1 MSNTALGA
9 ALTIDDSVLAKI
21 QEAENRIIRLEQT
34 TRTSADKIAKSF
46 RSMGDLGVQY
56 FIDKLKI
63 AQTELSKVSSL
74 SLGGNA
80 NVFANLGQQ
89 ATAAA
94 SNITQMVT
102 AMNQY
107 AVSIDRVKIANA
119 QNKLEERTSLNEIK
133 EAMNKQ
139 LEIMRQLNQANRENA
154 LAAKKAANET
164 KVQSA
169 QATRD
174 TQARVSAIRNETQQI
189 KAGEAA
195 YRNYSRAMLMS
206 EQTITSRTKKIEQLK
221 AVIAQLSKEEA
232 KYTNELNLARQK
244 MQSLVNE
251 NKKYENSV
259 KSINTS
265 HRNLMNTSD
274 QLARKLALIFSV
286 SQIQG
291 YVNKLIQ
298 VRGEFELQNTALA
311 SILQNKDQ
319 ADKLFGQ
326 ITELAVQSPFTVKEL
341 TTYTKSLAAYQF
353 QYEELYD
360 TTKRLADVASGLG
373 VDMQRLILAVGQ
385 VKAAGYLR
393 GTETRQFTEAGF
405 NILGELAKYY
415 SELEGRIVSV
425 GEVQERQFKRM
436 IAFQDVEEVFRRVTD
451 AGGMFYQM
459 QERQAET
466 LAGQMSNLKDS
477 IDLMFNSIGEQ
488 NDGTLKDM
496 VALVR
501 SFVENWQEVVFV
513 LKPAV
518 TALGAWKTLTLLASI
533 GNKQFALSL
542 YAIATNAKTATASIS
557 LMTRATTALAAVGRG
572 LMSVFAIA
580 IPIALIAGVMELYR
594 VTTKASREANELK
607 KALDGIS
614 NEGFV
619 RASELISNF
628 KVLAEKAVEAADGS
642 KEQQAALEELQ
653 RTYKDILPERD
664 LEIDKL
670 RELKGE
676 YDNVTTAIYSKIE
689 AQIKEKQIQEVSNTY
704 GTAASE
710 AMDAL
715 AKRLTDYNISLSTAK
730 TITNEFKKMLEQGM
744 IKDANQ
750 AKTELENL
758 IRLFSGQYAS
768 LGEQNIWQKLG
779 WTTGVDVLDE
789 IDDAFNAFTRFN
801 DEVKRLEGEP
811 ITPFRIGGGT
821 EMYQSLKEELENIAK
836 FKDDWEKQNKD
847 KFKFKVE
854 FSEESKNA
862 LISQYQKF
870 IADLNSKISSGQI
883 KQGDILSANLIIEE
897 AQKAI
902 EKLDVSPQIA
912 QVNDLRVEFSKLYDI
927 DFEKFSF
934 TKMLEGQGFNDF
946 IKRLDEGIKGYQE
959 IIDVFDQAAKQG
971 TEVPAMQQWA
981 LLQGKT
987 IEEIRTLVP
996 VLEEYRAKL
1005 ALVTK
1010 EEDKRGG
1017 KDTTSQTFKNQLSF
1031 LQRANSEYEKL
1042 LKNYSA
1048 EQAKLQV
1055 INAMKAEAAELGV
1068 SDIFL
1073 KADFDDSGILA
1084 AIELLKTKFASLSP
1098 EMATALA
1105 KAISTIQIDMDVELR
1120 EGRIKT
1126 IQDQFS
1132 ELFGSYELSLELENL
1147 GLDKEVASKLFNLDI
1162 LDLSELKK
1170 KAETYKDE
1178 LLNILGDDGVSAWEE
1193 INRRI
1198 TEAEEKELEKRLKTF
1213 AEYLKKTVNE
1223 TKKIQTQVG
1232 KDISFAKLLFSENKI
1247 DASQYVEIISQI
1259 QKKANEELSKIA
1271 VDKFKES
1278 PEYIKAMGDM
1288 SIYTKKE
1295 LERLS
1300 QQLQRLIS
1308 ESASFS
1314 DASDLKVYQDALE
1327 KVNEQINKIQNPFN
1341 ESFIGEI
1348 QRIKEL
1354 QEEYNL
1360 ELERYNELLR
1370 ERDLKTASLK
1380 DAENQLALLQEK
1392 RQNGDNSLSLLG
1404 QIQNAQKGVQVAT
1417 QGLNNVNNQLN
1428 ISQGNLSN
1436 ISSSMGDIMQG
1447 ASGIIGMIDKIVEG
1461 VYQSINATI
1470 ELFNEIKDL
1479 ASSFGAEVDEGAW
1492 SDLTIALEALGETN
1506 EKVMGAWESF
1516 KSGDLLGAVTKSVG
1530 AIFSVIKGINSLLD
1544 NKKEKEIKKQIEEI
1558 EKLQKAYEKLEEAI
1572 DNAFSI
1578 DTLQDSTE
1586 QAIANLE
1593 ATNAAAQKALAAEMS
1608 KKDRKQ
1614 DKERI
1619 EELQDIIE
1627 ANNEAIQDLI
1637 ENQIEALGGLG
1648 SVENM
1653 KSAAQEFIDAW
1664 YDAYKET
1671 GDGLAGL
1678 NEQFDEFVDNTLKKQ
1693 LMLRA
1698 AEKYL
1703 EGFFKEFDK
1712 MFEDGVVTG
1721 EEMSNIGDLWDNVS
1735 AGFDTFLTGL
1745 AEELGV
1751 QIGETTEKEVSDII
1765 ENMQSTAEQFVQAW
1779 MDAYRETGK
1788 GLEAL
1793 EEQWDEYIIGVIQK
1807 QMMLQGLQ
1815 KYLEPVFKML
1825 DSMLAD
1831 EVFSPDEAD
1840 KIQAEIDKIL
1850 PQLNTFWET
1859 IANSFKIPSNTQAEE
1874 EAKQEE
1880 EEKLEEFRKNL
1891 EATAESFANTW
1902 LQAYKETGD
1911 GLSALEDKWDEYFE
1925 NIVAK
1930 QLMMKGMD
1938 KFLEPLMK
1946 MMDSMLEDS
1955 VLSPEEAAIIQ
1966 EQANNILPQ
1975 LDELW
1980 KMIAESFKIPSNVQ
1994 GQEDAKQ
2001 EIEDFNNE
2009 VQSTAESFADAWLQA
2024 YKETGDGLEVL
2035 GEQFDQYIE
2044 NIIKKQMALRATEK
2058 FIEPI
2063 MKQVEEMLED
2073 NIFSE
2078 EENKIIQEKI
2088 DAIIPQL
2095 NEFWK
2100 QIAEGFEIPV
2110 QPDTTEEDKE
2120 VDFMEEVKNSAQ
2132 EFADAWME
2140 AYKATGDGLDAL
2152 NEKWDEYIENIIRN
2166 QLRLRRLDNYLEP
2179 IFRMIDNMTSDNV
2192 FTPKEAAM
2200 VQEQINKLMPEL
2212 NEFWKAI
2219 ADSFGISGGMADNM
2233 TGLQKGISSIT
2244 EETAQA
2250 LEALLNSMRY
2260 FVSDSNLQLR
2270 NILATLTAPAPE
2282 NPFLLELKAQT
2293 EQLRT
2298 MNSLWSRIVKSENGS
2313 IALNVRIK

>member
-9 ALTIDDSVLAKI
+9 ALTIDDSVLTKI
-21 QEAENRIIRLEQT
+21 QEAENKIIRLEQT
-34 TRTSADKIAKSF
+34 TRTSADKIVKSF

-56 FIDKLKI
+56 FIEKLKL
-63 AQTELSKVSSL
+63 AQTELGKISSL
-74 SLGGNA
+74 SLGTNT
-80 NVFANLGQQ
+80 NIFSSLGQQ

-94 SNITQMVT
+94 SNITQMAV

-107 AVSIDRVKIANA
+107 VSSIDKAKIANA
-119 QNKLEERTSLNEIK
+119 QSRLDERISLNEIK
-133 EAMNKQ
+133 AAMNEQ
-139 LEIMRQLNQANRENA
+139 LEIMRKLNQANRENA
-154 LAAKKAANET
+154 LEAKKAANET

-206 EQTITSRTKKIEQLK
+206 EQTITSRTKKIERLK
-221 AVIAQLSKEEA
+221 AVIAELSKNES

-251 NKKYENSV
+251 NKKYESSV
-259 KSINTS
+259 KNINTS
-265 HRNLMNTSD
+265 HKNLMNTSD
-274 QLARKLALIFSV
+274 QLMRKLALIFSV

-291 YVNKLIQ
+291 YVNKLVQ

-459 QERQAET
+459 QEKQAET

-496 VALVR
+496 VALFR
-501 SFVENWQEVVFV
+501 SFIENWQEVVFV

-580 IPIALIAGVMELYR
+580 IPVALIAGIMELYR
-594 VTTKASREANELK
+594 VSTKASREAKALK
-607 KALDGIS
+607 EALDGIS
-614 NEGFV
+614 KEGFI
-619 RASELISNF
+619 RALELISNF

-642 KEQQAALEELQ
+642 KEQQEALEELE
-653 RTYKDILPERD
+653 RTYKDILPEEQ
-664 LEIDKL
+664 LKIESL

-704 GTAASE
+704 GTAASK

-768 LGEQNIWQKLG
+768 LGEQNIWQRLG
-779 WTTGVDVLDE
+779 WATGVDVIDE

-821 EMYQSLKEELENIAK
+821 EVYQSLKEELENIAK
-836 FKDDWEKQNKD
+836 FKEDWEKQNKD

-854 FSEESKNA
+854 FNEESKNA

-912 QVNDLRVEFSKLYDI
+912 QVNDLRVELSKLYGI
-927 DFEKFSF
+927 DFEKFNF

-946 IKRLDEGIKGYQE
+946 IKRLDEGIQDYKE
-959 IIDVFDQAAKQG
+959 IIEVFDEAARQG

-1010 EEDKRGG
+1010 EEDKKRGRDNTG
-1017 KDTTSQTFKNQLSF
+1017 QIFKQRLEF
-1031 LQRANSEYEKL
+1031 FERANQEYEKL
-1042 LKNYSA
+1042 LKNYSEEEAKAKIIKSMQDEANQRGVGGIFMSA
-1048 EQAKLQV
+1048 EFDEQGTLNSLNRVKAMYKSLSDEMRIEFAK
-1055 INAMKAEAAELGV
+1055 AFG
-1068 SDIFL
+1068 
-1073 KADFDDSGILA
+1073 G
-1084 AIELLKTKFASLSP
+1084 IEL
-1098 EMATALA
+1098 
-1105 KAISTIQIDMDVELR
+1105 DMDVQIR
-1120 EGRIKT
+1120 EDRVKT

-1132 ELFGSYELSLELENL
+1132 DLFGNYELSLELENL

-1178 LLNILGDDGVSAWEE
+1178 LLNILGDDGVSAWEG

-1232 KDISFAKLLFSENKI
+1232 KDISFAKLLFSGNKI

-1370 ERDLKTASLK
+1370 ERDLKTVSLK
-1380 DAENQLALLQEK
+1380 DAERQLALLQEK

-1404 QIQNAQKGVQVAT
+1404 QVQNAQKGVQVAT
-1417 QGLNNVNNQLN
+1417 QGLSNVNNQLN

-1447 ASGIIGMIDKIVEG
+1447 TSGIIGMIDKIVEG

-1470 ELFNEIKDL
+1470 GMFNEIKEL
-1479 ASSFGAEVDEGAW
+1479 ASSFGAEVGEGAW
-1492 SDLTIALEALGETN
+1492 SDLTIAMESLGQIN
-1506 EKVMGAWESF
+1506 ENVMGAWESF
-1516 KSGDLLGAVTKSVG
+1516 KSGDILGAVTKSVG
-1530 AIFSVIKGINSLLD
+1530 AVFSVIKGTNSLFD
-1544 NKKEKEIKKQIEEI
+1544 NKREKEIKKQIEQVEN
-1558 EKLQKAYEKLEEAI
+1558 LQKSYEKLEEAI
-1572 DNAFSI
+1572 DSAYSI
-1578 DTLQDSTE
+1578 DMLETSTD

-1593 ATNAAAQKALAAEMS
+1593 EQNRRYQEMIAAEKDKKKTDDDRIKEWEEQMEENEQAKAELLEKQFS
-1608 KKDRKQ
+1608 KVTGGVLD
-1614 DKERI
+1614 DLLSAA
-1619 EELQDIIE
+1619 EEFTDAWLESFREVGDGI
-1627 ANNEAIQDLI
+1627 
-1637 ENQIEALGGLG
+1637 GGLE
-1648 SVENM
+1648 ENF
-1653 KSAAQEFIDAW
+1653 QEML
-1664 YDAYKET
+1664 ET
-1671 GDGLAGL
+1671 ILKRQASML
-1678 NEQFDEFVDNTLKKQ
+1678 ITSSFLENWKKQ
-1693 LMLRA
+1693 LEQYINADDIELPTDEA
-1698 AEKYL
+1698 KKWVESIQESLPALNEAL
-1703 EGFFKEFDK
+1703 ENYFNAMKD
-1712 MFEDGVVTG
+1712 
-1721 EEMSNIGDLWDNVS
+1721 
-1735 AGFDTFLTGL
+1735 AGFDLTGD
-1745 AEELGV
+1745 EGD
-1751 QIGETTEKEVSDII
+1751 T
-1765 ENMQSTAEQFVQAW
+1765 MST
-1779 MDAYRETGK
+1779 
-1788 GLEAL
+1788 
-1793 EEQWDEYIIGVIQK
+1793 
-1807 QMMLQGLQ
+1807 
-1815 KYLEPVFKML
+1815 
-1825 DSMLAD
+1825 
-1831 EVFSPDEAD
+1831 
-1840 KIQAEIDKIL
+1840 
-1850 PQLNTFWET
+1850 
-1859 IANSFKIPSNTQAEE
+1859 
-1874 EAKQEE
+1874 
-1880 EEKLEEFRKNL
+1880 
-1891 EATAESFANTW
+1891 
-1902 LQAYKETGD
+1902 
-1911 GLSALEDKWDEYFE
+1911 
-1925 NIVAK
+1925 
-1930 QLMMKGMD
+1930 
-1938 KFLEPLMK
+1938 
-1946 MMDSMLEDS
+1946 
-1955 VLSPEEAAIIQ
+1955 
-1966 EQANNILPQ
+1966 
-1975 LDELW
+1975 
-1980 KMIAESFKIPSNVQ
+1980 
-1994 GQEDAKQ
+1994 
-2001 EIEDFNNE
+2001 
-2009 VQSTAESFADAWLQA
+2009 
-2024 YKETGDGLEVL
+2024 
-2035 GEQFDQYIE
+2035 
-2044 NIIKKQMALRATEK
+2044 
-2058 FIEPI
+2058 
-2063 MKQVEEMLED
+2063 
-2073 NIFSE
+2073 
-2078 EENKIIQEKI
+2078 
-2088 DAIIPQL
+2088 
-2095 NEFWK
+2095 
-2100 QIAEGFEIPV
+2100 
-2110 QPDTTEEDKE
+2110 
-2120 VDFMEEVKNSAQ
+2120 
-2132 EFADAWME
+2132 
-2140 AYKATGDGLDAL
+2140 
-2152 NEKWDEYIENIIRN
+2152 
-2166 QLRLRRLDNYLEP
+2166 
-2179 IFRMIDNMTSDNV
+2179 
-2192 FTPKEAAM
+2192 
-2200 VQEQINKLMPEL
+2200 
-2212 NEFWKAI
+2212 
-2219 ADSFGISGGMADNM
+2219 
-2233 TGLQKGISSIT
+2233 LQKGIQGVT

-2270 NILATLTAPAPE
+2270 SILATLTAPAPE

-2298 MNSLWSRIVKSENGS
+2298 MNSLWNSLSKMSTGNGRVLKVQIV
-2313 IALNVRIK
+2313 

>member
-21 QEAENRIIRLEQT
+21 QEAENKIIRLEQT
-34 TRTSADKIAKSF
+34 TRTSADKIEKSF
-46 RSMGDLGVQY
+46 RSAGDVGIQY
-56 FIDKLKI
+56 FIDKLKL
-63 AQTELSKVSSL
+63 AQTELGKISSL
-74 SLGGNA
+74 SLGTNT
-80 NVFANLGQQ
+80 NIFSSLGQQ

-94 SNITQMVT
+94 SNITQMAV

-107 AVSIDRVKIANA
+107 VSSIDKAKIANA
-119 QNKLEERTSLNEIK
+119 KSQLDERISLNEIK
-133 EAMNKQ
+133 AAMNEQ
-139 LEIMRQLNQANRENA
+139 LEIMRKLNHANRENA
-154 LAAKKAANET
+154 LEAKKAANET

-206 EQTITSRTKKIEQLK
+206 EQTITSRTKKIERLK
-221 AVIAQLSKEEA
+221 AVIAELSKEEA

-274 QLARKLALIFSV
+274 QLMRKLALIFSV

-326 ITELAVQSPFTVKEL
+326 ITELAVKSPFTVKEL

-459 QERQAET
+459 QEKQAET

-477 IDLMFNSIGEQ
+477 IDLMFNSIGKA

-501 SFVENWQEVVFV
+501 SFIENWQEVVFV
-513 LKPAV
+513 LEPAV
-518 TALGAWKTLTLLASI
+518 AALGAWKALTLLASI
-533 GNKQFALSL
+533 GNKRFALSL

-557 LMTRATTALAAVGRG
+557 LMRRATTMLAAVGRG

-580 IPIALIAGVMELYR
+580 IPVALIAGVMELYR

-750 AKTELENL
+750 AEIELENL

-821 EMYQSLKEELENIAK
+821 EMYQSLKKELENIAK
-836 FKDDWEKQNKD
+836 FKEDWEKQNKD

-854 FSEESKNA
+854 FNEESKNA
-862 LISQYQKF
+862 LIAEYQKF

-883 KQGDILSANLIIEE
+883 KQGDILSTNLIIEE

-912 QVNDLRVEFSKLYDI
+912 QVNDLRVEFSKLYGI
-927 DFEKFSF
+927 DFEKFNF
-934 TKMLEGQGFNDF
+934 TKMLEGQGFDDF
-946 IKRLDEGIKGYQE
+946 IKRLDEGIQGYKE
-959 IIDVFDQAAKQG
+959 IIEVFDEAAKQG

-987 IEEIRTLVP
+987 IEEIRALVP

-1010 EEDKRGG
+1010 EEDKRKGR
-1017 KDTTSQTFKNQLSF
+1017 DNTEQIFKQRLEF
-1031 LQRANSEYEKL
+1031 FERANKEYEKL
-1042 LKNYSA
+1042 LQNYSKEEA
-1048 EQAKLQV
+1048 RAKV
-1055 INAMKAEAAELGV
+1055 ISSMMDEAQQRGVGGIFMSAQFDEKGTLDSLNKVKAMY
-1068 SDIFL
+1068 
-1073 KADFDDSGILA
+1073 
-1084 AIELLKTKFASLSP
+1084 TKLSE
-1098 EMATALA
+1098 EMRIAFA
-1105 KAISTIQIDMDVELR
+1105 KAFGGIQLDMDIEVR
-1120 EGRIKT
+1120 QDRVKA

-1132 ELFGSYELSLELENL
+1132 NLFGNYELSLELDKL
-1147 GLDKEVASKLFNLDI
+1147 GLDKDLMSQLFGVEVF
-1162 LDLSELKK
+1162 DLSQLRKVLEPFKNELQN
-1170 KAETYKDE
+1170 T
-1178 LLNILGDDGVSAWEE
+1178 LGKEGVSAWDEMNKK
-1193 INRRI
+1193 IS
-1198 TEAEEKELEKRLKTF
+1198 EAEEKELQDRLKTYSQYLKKSVSERVAIEMEAQKKIAEVRATEEFTPEQQERIVTQIKQETKVKKDEQAWKGFQDSELYIKMFEDLEF
-1213 AEYLKKTVNE
+1213 ASTKALDAMEQKLIDVRSSLKTLSPTELKQINDQLEKIREVKISRNPFEGLQNNIKGYIEYLKKADELNSKFIESQEKE
-1223 TKKIQTQVG
+1223 TGLKEQYDMQLLINQETQKQYANLVKNNQENSSEGLILKEKLNQQDKILDVTLKQLVAQGKITQE
-1232 KDISFAKLLFSENKI
+1232 FAKQIRAGEQLGSNAQNQINNIGSIGSQVVSSISEFTGMLSNWGIEFSDVFEGVLSGIGQAFDGLNKI
-1247 DASQYVEIISQI
+1247 DITR
-1259 QKKANEELSKIA
+1259 
-1271 VDKFKES
+1271 
-1278 PEYIKAMGDM
+1278 PM
-1288 SIYTKKE
+1288 SIV
-1295 LERLS
+1295 S
-1300 QQLQRLIS
+1300 GAIS
-1308 ESASFS
+1308 
-1314 DASDLKVYQDALE
+1314 V
-1327 KVNEQINKIQNPFN
+1327 V
-1341 ESFIGEI
+1341 
-1348 QRIKEL
+1348 
-1354 QEEYNL
+1354 
-1360 ELERYNELLR
+1360 
-1370 ERDLKTASLK
+1370 
-1380 DAENQLALLQEK
+1380 
-1392 RQNGDNSLSLLG
+1392 
-1404 QIQNAQKGVQVAT
+1404 
-1417 QGLNNVNNQLN
+1417 
-1428 ISQGNLSN
+1428 
-1436 ISSSMGDIMQG
+1436 
-1447 ASGIIGMIDKIVEG
+1447 SGIGNAFASIFGFGNKDK
-1461 VYQSINATI
+1461 
-1470 ELFNEIKDL
+1470 
-1479 ASSFGAEVDEGAW
+1479 
-1492 SDLTIALEALGETN
+1492 
-1506 EKVMGAWESF
+1506 
-1516 KSGDLLGAVTKSVG
+1516 
-1530 AIFSVIKGINSLLD
+1530 
-1544 NKKEKEIKKQIEEI
+1544 KKEKEIQRQIEQV

-1572 DNAFSI
+1572 DSAYSI
-1578 DTLQDSTE
+1578 DTLERSTD
-1586 QAIANLE
+1586 QAIANLQKQNQSLQ
-1593 ATNAAAQKALAAEMS
+1593 NAIAAEES
-1608 KKDRKQ
+1608 KKKTDYDRIKEWQ
-1614 DKERI
+1614 DAI
-1619 EELQDIIE
+1619 ES
-1627 ANNEAIQDLI
+1627 NNEAIEQLVKD
-1637 ENQIEALGGLG
+1637 QISTVTAGILDDGL
-1648 SVENM
+1648 
-1653 KSAAQEFIDAW
+1653 SAADAFVDAW
-1664 YDAYKET
+1664 LEAFQET
-1671 GDGLAGL
+1671 GDGL
-1678 NEQFDEFVDNTLKKQ
+1678 
-1693 LMLRA
+1693 
-1698 AEKYL
+1698 
-1703 EGFFKEFDK
+1703 
-1712 MFEDGVVTG
+1712 
-1721 EEMSNIGDLWDNVS
+1721 
-1735 AGFDTFLTGL
+1735 
-1745 AEELGV
+1745 
-1751 QIGETTEKEVSDII
+1751 
-1765 ENMQSTAEQFVQAW
+1765 
-1779 MDAYRETGK
+1779 
-1788 GLEAL
+1788 
-1793 EEQWDEYIIGVIQK
+1793 
-1807 QMMLQGLQ
+1807 QG
-1815 KYLEPVFKML
+1815 
-1825 DSMLAD
+1825 
-1831 EVFSPDEAD
+1831 
-1840 KIQAEIDKIL
+1840 
-1850 PQLNTFWET
+1850 
-1859 IANSFKIPSNTQAEE
+1859 
-1874 EAKQEE
+1874 
-1880 EEKLEEFRKNL
+1880 
-1891 EATAESFANTW
+1891 
-1902 LQAYKETGD
+1902 
-1911 GLSALEDKWDEYFE
+1911 
-1925 NIVAK
+1925 
-1930 QLMMKGMD
+1930 
-1938 KFLEPLMK
+1938 
-1946 MMDSMLEDS
+1946 
-1955 VLSPEEAAIIQ
+1955 
-1966 EQANNILPQ
+1966 
-1975 LDELW
+1975 
-1980 KMIAESFKIPSNVQ
+1980 
-1994 GQEDAKQ
+1994 
-2001 EIEDFNNE
+2001 
-2009 VQSTAESFADAWLQA
+2009 
-2024 YKETGDGLEVL
+2024 
-2035 GEQFDQYIE
+2035 
-2044 NIIKKQMALRATEK
+2044 
-2058 FIEPI
+2058 
-2063 MKQVEEMLED
+2063 LED
-2073 NIFSE
+2073 NF
-2078 EENKIIQEKI
+2078 N
-2088 DAIIPQL
+2088 DMLL
-2095 NEFWK
+2095 N
-2100 QIAEGFEIPV
+2100 
-2110 QPDTTEEDKE
+2110 
-2120 VDFMEEVKNSAQ
+2120 
-2132 EFADAWME
+2132 
-2140 AYKATGDGLDAL
+2140 
-2152 NEKWDEYIENIIRN
+2152 
-2166 QLRLRRLDNYLEP
+2166 
-2179 IFRMIDNMTSDNV
+2179 MI
-2192 FTPKEAAM
+2192 KRQAAM
-2200 VQEQINKLMPEL
+2200 SLVSPLIEKMQKELEKYINAEDTELTISEAERYAQYIKEQLPEVSAAL
-2212 NEFWKAI
+2212 ENLFNGLKDVGLEF
-2219 ADSFGISGGMADNM
+2219 GGGDTMSE
-2233 TGLQKGISSIT
+2233 LSRGISSIT

-2260 FVSDSNLQLR
+2260 FASDSNLQLR
-2270 NILATLTAPAPE
+2270 TILATLTAPAPE

-2298 MNSLWSRIVKSENGS
+2298 MNSLWNSLSKTSTGNGKVLKVQIV
-2313 IALNVRIK
+2313 